1 MSRHGIIYVKDDP
14 EEMMTTKEIRHHT
27 IASLLQGATILNTVE
42 EEDIEAIITGI
53 EQGLSP
59 VTIVT

>member
-1 MSRHGIIYVKDDP
+1 MYVKDDT

-27 IASLLQGATILNTVE
+27 IATILNTVE

>member
-27 IASLLQGATILNTVE
+27 IATILNTVE